1 MVRGALPVKVRLPDV
16 PSTTQNRWR
25 TSMETLVSAYTLI
38 SAITSAKAE
47 LWEKAQPLSLL
58 RETDFAHQFGVTRI
72 GAQGIEREFGPVA
85 IQQVAVFLVCGVDP
99 LEGVMLV
106 AQFGI

>member
-1 MVRGALPVKVRLPDV
+1 
-16 PSTTQNRWR
+16 
-25 TSMETLVSAYTLI
+25 METLVSAYIPI

-72 GAQGIEREFGPVA
+72 GAQGIEREIGPEA
-85 IQQVAVFLVCGVDP
+85 IQQVAVFLVCGVEP
-99 LEGVMLV
+99 LEGMFFV
-106 AQFGI
+106 AKSAYKLAIP

>member
-1 MVRGALPVKVRLPDV
+1 MLIFAGRPYPRL
-16 PSTTQNRWR
+16 
-25 TSMETLVSAYTLI
+25 
-38 SAITSAKAE
+38 
-47 LWEKAQPLSLL
+47 LSLL

-99 LEGVMLV
+99 LEGVILV